1 MHFTF
6 SESASRDV
14 KKLPKNIQKR
24 LRTKLRHWQTAAEPL
39 SFGKRLS
46 KHQVATHRFRVG
58 AYRLLVKQTGQ
69 ELRILQVRHRKDVYK
84 T

>member
-1 MHFTF
+1 MYFTF
-6 SESASRDV
+6 SESARHDV

-24 LRTKLRHWQTAAEPL
+24 LRTKLRLWQLAAEPL

-46 KHQVATHRFRVG
+46 KHQAATHRFRIG

-69 ELRILQVRHRKDVYK
+69 ELRILRVRHRKDVYK